1 MKKLDNK
8 WFVLVILMIFISV
21 FSWLLF
27 IFVWKYLSTN
37 NNLFKTEK
45 RLQAM
50 NYAVEWL
57 ELTRWYFMTKQSEDR
72 VSSWN
77 NIISPL
83 AWNYIISYNWGW
95 YQIIPAEKEV
105 IEVDEPY
112 VVDYNRV
119 ITISPWDNLNEK
131 KITVSV
137 DYGEKN
143 NVSFETTLVN
153 LYWD

>member
-1 MKKLDNK
+1 MRKIDNK

-27 IFVWKYLSTN
+27 IFVWKYLNTN
-37 NNLFKTEK
+37 KNLFKTEK

-50 NYAVEWL
+50 NYAVEGL
-57 ELTRWYFMTKQSEDR
+57 ELTRGYLMTKQSEDR
-72 VSSWN
+72 VSSWDN
-77 NIISPL
+77 TISPL
-83 AWNYIISYNWGW
+83 SWNYIISYNWW
-95 YQIIPAEKEV
+95 VYHIIPAEKEV

-112 VVDYNRV
+112 VVDYIRV
-119 ITISPWDNLNEK
+119 INISPWDNLNEK
-131 KITVSV
+131 KIAVSV